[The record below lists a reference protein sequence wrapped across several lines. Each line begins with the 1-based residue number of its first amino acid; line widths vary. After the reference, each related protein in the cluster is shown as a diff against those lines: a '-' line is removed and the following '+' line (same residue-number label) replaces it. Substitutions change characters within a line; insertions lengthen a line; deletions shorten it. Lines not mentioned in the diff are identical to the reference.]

1 MATIFCECGQE
12 LVSDNIHNYDYDFD
26 AHTYECPNCGKILSE
41 NEYHKTAY
49 EVGDIVEYE
58 NRKYKITYIFL
69 DIDNQIMVELD
80 NMIYTT
86 TSEII

>member
-26 AHTYECPNCGKILSE
+26 AHTYKCPDCGKILSE
-41 NEYHKTAY
+41 NEYHKTDY

-58 NRKYKITYIFL
+58 NRKYKITDIFL
-69 DIDNQIMVELD
+69 DADNQIMVELD
-80 NMIYTT
+80 NSIYTT